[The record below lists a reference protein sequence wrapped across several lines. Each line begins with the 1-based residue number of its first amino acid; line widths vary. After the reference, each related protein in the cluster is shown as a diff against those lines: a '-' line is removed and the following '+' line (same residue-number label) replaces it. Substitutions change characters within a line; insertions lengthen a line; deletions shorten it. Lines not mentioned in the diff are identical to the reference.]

1 MKIVYTLVKLTLVF
15 NIVKSYN
22 HPKVIK
28 KYAEKNYKLVP
39 YFAKSYTKTLTYYQR
54 EELIQEGYIGLLY
67 ASRRYNE
74 SLGFKFSTYS
84 SYWIKRYFVNYLE
97 KIKKHDYHPL
107 KLDVIKYYD
116 YKKEID
122 LEVLDEVEKDLIKK
136 RYYDKK
142 KIKEIAEEY
151 HYSRNTISNKLK
163 ASIYKLYKVNNKV

>member
-1 MKIVYTLVKLTLVF
+1 
-15 NIVKSYN
+15 VKSYN

-67 ASRRYNE
+67 ASRSYNE

-136 RYYDKK
+136 RYYEKK

-151 HYSRNTISNKLK
+151 NYSRNTISNKLK

>member
-1 MKIVYTLVKLTLVF
+1 MKCAYILLNLTCIL
-15 NIVKSYN
+15 NMVKSYN

-67 ASRRYNE
+67 ASRSYNE

-136 RYYDKK
+136 RYYEKK

-151 HYSRNTISNKLK
+151 NYSRNTISNKLK

>member
-1 MKIVYTLVKLTLVF
+1 MKIVYTLLKLTLVI

-39 YFAKSYTKTLTYYQR
+39 YFAKSYTKSLTRYQR
-54 EELIQEGYIGLLY
+54 EELIQEGYIGLMY
-67 ASRRYNE
+67 ASRNYNE
-74 SLGFKFSTYS
+74 TLGFKFSTYS

-97 KIKKHDYHPL
+97 KIKKHDNLPIN
-107 KLDVIKYYD
+107 LDVIKYYD
-116 YKKEID
+116 YKKEIELD
-122 LEVLDEVEKDLIKK
+122 VLDELEKDLIIK

-151 HYSRNTISNKLK
+151 GFNRNTISSKLK
-163 ASIYKLYKVNNKV
+163 HSIYKLYKVNNKV